1 MRSLNRLGTKS
12 ASLPLPADE
21 VIEFHAARLLLL
33 LNVCGTASRIDGLTK
48 MAKLDF
54 FARYPEFFEIA
65 RAKVQPQV
73 ETGRKDADAGAIESA
88 MVRHHYGP
96 WDKRY
101 YHILANLEAKRL
113 INVGKEKNFYRIA
126 LTHAGIERAKVL
138 ASKPSYAS
146 LVERMRDIKKTFGG
160 RTGSSLKDLIY
171 QLFEEEI
178 GRKPMGEIIER

>member
-1 MRSLNRLGTKS
+1 
-12 ASLPLPADE
+12 
-21 VIEFHAARLLLL
+21 
-33 LNVCGTASRIDGLTK
+33 

-73 ETGRKDADAGAIESA
+73 GTRRRDPDAGAIESA

-101 YHILANLEAKRL
+101 YHILATLESKRL

-126 LTHAGIERAKVL
+126 LTHTGIERAKAL

-171 QLFEEEI
+171 GLFEEEV
-178 GRKPMGEIIER
+178 GRKPMGEVIVR